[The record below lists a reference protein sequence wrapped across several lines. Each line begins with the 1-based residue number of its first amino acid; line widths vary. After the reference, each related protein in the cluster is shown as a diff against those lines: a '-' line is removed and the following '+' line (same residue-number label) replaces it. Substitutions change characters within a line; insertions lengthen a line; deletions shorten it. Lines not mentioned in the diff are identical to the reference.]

1 MITLT
6 ENAVKQVKNLM
17 EQPGK
22 QGHGLRVGVTGGGCA
37 GLSYKFSLDEKPGE
51 KDKIIEQDGIKVFI
65 DSKSYLFING
75 LTIDYHADMM
85 SSGFT
90 FNNPNAKS
98 SCGCGTSFSV

>member
-6 ENAVKQVKNLM
+6 PQAVQQVKTLLD
-17 EQPGK
+17 K
-22 QGHGLRVGVTGGGCA
+22 QGNSAHGLRVGIAGGGCA
-37 GLSYKFSLDEKPGE
+37 GLSYKFTFDEKPVEG
-51 KDKIIEQDGIKVFI
+51 DKVIEQDGVKVFV
-65 DSKSYLFING
+65 DSKSYLFLNG
-75 LTIDYHADMM
+75 MEIDYHSDLM

>member
-6 ENAVKQVKNLM
+6 PRAVEQVKSLL
-17 EQPGK
+17 EK
-22 QGHGLRVGVTGGGCA
+22 QGNAGHGLRVGIGGGGCA
-37 GLSYKFSLDEKPGE
+37 GLSYKFSFDEKPE
-51 KDKIIEQDGIKVFI
+51 ETDKVIEQDGVKVFV
-65 DSKSYLFING
+65 DVKSYLYLNG
-75 LTIDYHADMM
+75 MEIDYHSDLM

>member
-6 ENAVKQVKNLM
+6 PAAVQQVKTLL
-17 EQPGK
+17 EK
-22 QGHGLRVGVTGGGCA
+22 QGNVGYGLRVGINGGGCA
-37 GLSYKFSLDEKPGE
+37 GLSYKFSFEEKAAE
-51 KDKIIEQDGIKVFI
+51 SDKIIEQDGVKVFV
-65 DSKSYLFING
+65 DVKSYLYLNG
-75 LTIDYHADMM
+75 MEIDYHSDLM

>member
-6 ENAVKQVKNLM
+6 PNAIQQVKSLL
-17 EQPGK
+17 EK
-22 QGHGLRVGVTGGGCA
+22 QGNPSYGLRVGISGGGCA
-37 GLSYKFSLDEKPGE
+37 GLSYKFSFEEKPE
-51 KDKIIEQDGIKVFI
+51 ESDKVVEQDGVKVFV
-65 DSKSYLFING
+65 DVKSYLYLNG
-75 LTIDYHADMM
+75 MEIDYHSDLM